1 VPDFLQN
8 LVIGV
13 VSVPVFGAL
22 LLWAFQKVGLPVE
35 AEVPAKFVIAL
46 ALAGLVIFGNF
57 FPQFNPN
64 IVFGV
69 ALVYQILAALKSVV
83 EGVAVKF
90 ADHVEVTAKAKAKLF
105 AKKK

>member
-1 VPDFLQN
+1 MPDFFQN

-22 LLWAFQKVGLPVE
+22 LLWAAQKAGLPVA
-35 AEVPAKFVIAL
+35 AEVYAKFVIAL
-46 ALAGLVIFGNF
+46 ALAGLVIAGHF
-57 FPQFNPN
+57 FPQFNQN

-69 ALVYQILAALKSVV
+69 ALIFQILAALKSVV
-83 EGVAVKF
+83 EGVAVKL
-90 ADHVEVTAKAKAKLF
+90 ANHVEVAAKVK